1 MKLSIFLKIIKKKI
15 FNFLLKLEFF
25 NYFNKD
31 YYNKL
36 ELNKENYFF
45 ILDLSSFTP
54 NFDVAK
60 NLIYLAIK
68 AKFKKIHIVVI
79 PEMENIDLVLQKEE
93 YINDPNYF
101 RRINIVYPLIFM
113 IKNFVPNLYFPSS
126 RDEAYRLIKNKNISK
141 LSNPFKGL
149 ERKFIKEEIFFRF
162 YQKKKYIPKFKANE
176 TSINFFK
183 NKIKYNKTKRFI
195 SITLRK
201 STFNKQYN
209 SNEESWIK
217 IAYQLKNSGYEVILI
232 RDFEQYFEENNKSFN
247 YYDEAI
253 FDPQIR
259 LSIYELCE
267 LNLGVSNG
275 PFNSF
280 IFFSDSNFICFKGNA
295 IKETDFVR
303 RYGVSDK
310 NIDFQLPFFTD
321 KQKIVY
327 EEDHYEII
335 KKEINIYFK
344 NNNLKIID

>member
-1 MKLSIFLKIIKKKI
+1 MNIIKKKI
-15 FNFLLKLEFF
+15 FNWLVKLEFF

-36 ELNKENYFF
+36 KPNKENYFF

-68 AKFKKIHIVVI
+68 AKFKSIHIFVI
-79 PEMENIDLVLQKEE
+79 PEMENVDLVLKKEE

-113 IKNFVPNLYFPSS
+113 IRNFTPNLYFPTS
-126 RDEAYRLIKNKNISK
+126 RNEAYKLIKNKNISK

-149 ERKFIKEEIFFRF
+149 DRKFIKEEIFFRF
-162 YQKKKYIPKFKANE
+162 YKKKKYIPKFQANE

-183 NKIKYNKTKRFI
+183 NKIKYDKTKKFI

-209 SNEESWIK
+209 SNENSWLK
-217 IAYQLKNSGYEVILI
+217 IAKLLKNSGYQVILI
-232 RDFEQYFEENNKSFN
+232 RDFEQYFEEHNKDFS

-280 IFFSDSNFICFKGNA
+280 IFFSNCNFICFKGNA
-295 IKETDFVR
+295 IKETDYFR
-303 RYGVSDK
+303 RYGVRDK
-310 NIDFQLPFFTD
+310 NINFQLPFFTN

-327 EEDHYEII
+327 EEDHYETI
-335 KKEINIYFK
+335 KKEINNYFK
-344 NNNLKIID
+344 NNNLKILN